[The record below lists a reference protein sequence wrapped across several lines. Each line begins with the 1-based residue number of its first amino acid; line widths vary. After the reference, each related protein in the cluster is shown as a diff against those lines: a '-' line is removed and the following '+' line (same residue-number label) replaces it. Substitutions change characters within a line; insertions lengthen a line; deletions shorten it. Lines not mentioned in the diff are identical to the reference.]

1 MSFIFKIAILPSNSS
16 WFFFFIISK
25 ASRYASVSE
34 KVHAQV
40 QQFLKEGYL
49 REEVLLDNIPRLL
62 NCLRDCNVAI
72 RWLML
77 HTADSGNAHK
87 ERPLPC
93 LTLSS
98 PEVRSASRCRVVSRG

>member
-1 MSFIFKIAILPSNSS
+1 M
-16 WFFFFIISK
+16 
-25 ASRYASVSE
+25 
-34 KVHAQV
+34 

-77 HTADSGNAHK
+77 HTADSGDACEGAPHNALHTPGLGHNA
-87 ERPLPC
+87 ERLAEWPLQERHM
-93 LTLSS
+93 T
-98 PEVRSASRCRVVSRG
+98 V

>member
-1 MSFIFKIAILPSNSS
+1 MQFIFKLSLPPSNSTLLIE
-16 WFFFFIISK
+16 FSK

-34 KVHAQV
+34 RVRAQV

-87 ERPLPC
+87 GAIYPAPHKALQR
-93 LTLSS
+93 
-98 PEVRSASRCRVVSRG
+98 